1 MSETFQSVILATAV
15 YELET
20 HIIIDRA
27 VWGSVYYRTAEFWS
41 AFPSCPMKHAH
52 EARLTYNVDR
62 HVKKQSVPRYHVE
75 STAKSPSP
83 FPEPDTLGFAFEE
96 D

>member
-1 MSETFQSVILATAV
+1 
-15 YELET
+15 
-20 HIIIDRA
+20 
-27 VWGSVYYRTAEFWS
+27 
-41 AFPSCPMKHAH
+41 MKHAH

-75 STAKSPSP
+75 RTAKSPSP

-96 D
+96 DEPVVYLTIGDQRIGTGCEWNDHGCR